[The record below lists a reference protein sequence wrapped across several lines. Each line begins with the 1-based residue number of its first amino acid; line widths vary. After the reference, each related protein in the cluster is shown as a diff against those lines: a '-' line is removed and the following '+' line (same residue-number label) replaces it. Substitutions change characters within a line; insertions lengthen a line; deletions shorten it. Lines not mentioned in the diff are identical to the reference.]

1 VTDVLSKQERSKTMS
16 LIRGRE
22 NKATELALV
31 KILRRHGLTGWRR
44 HARLPGTPDFVFT
57 RQRLAVFVD
66 GCFWHGCPKHCR
78 MPASNRKYW
87 NNKILR
93 NKRRDRLVSRALRQ
107 KGWRVA
113 RIWEHELKFESRV
126 ARKLRRSGRFH

>member
-1 VTDVLSKQERSKTMS
+1 MS

-22 NKATELALV
+22 NKATELALI
-31 KILRRHGLTGWRR
+31 KILRRYELSGWRR
-44 HARLPGTPDFVFT
+44 HARLPGTPDFVFR
-57 RQRLAVFVD
+57 RQRLVVFVD

-93 NKRRDRLVSRALRQ
+93 NKKRDRLVSRTLRQ
-107 KGWRVA
+107 KGWRVV
-113 RIWEHELKFESRV
+113 RIWEHEIKFESRV
-126 ARKLRRSGRFH
+126 ARRLKSLGRFH